1 MSMKNL
7 NLNTTFCIGSMQGYN
22 RMDANVYA
30 FKYNILYRFN
40 YASHLLAGGQTI
52 FKYNILYRFNKEF
65 GFNDPI
71 AIEFKYNILYR
82 FNSLEELLTRKP
94 I

>member
-30 FKYNILYRFN
+30 
-40 YASHLLAGGQTI
+40 